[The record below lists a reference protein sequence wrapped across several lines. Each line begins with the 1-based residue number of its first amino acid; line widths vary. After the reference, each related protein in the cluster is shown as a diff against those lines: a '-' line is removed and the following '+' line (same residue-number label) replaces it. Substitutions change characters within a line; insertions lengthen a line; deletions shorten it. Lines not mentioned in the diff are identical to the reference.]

1 MVQQRSQKHYLEFIS
16 SIPSLMVEQ
25 CHGNIVN
32 RLCSSFMSGPQFLC
46 FILGHTPPCRLALC
60 VQPFLLHFFTTYVG
74 LWWDKGVVVIKV
86 KVGVQF
92 TGTQK
97 TMITLEPR
105 QGSRIK
111 LSLVG
116 VKVI

>member
-1 MVQQRSQKHYLEFIS
+1 M
-16 SIPSLMVEQ
+16 
-25 CHGNIVN
+25 
-32 RLCSSFMSGPQFLC
+32 
-46 FILGHTPPCRLALC
+46 
-60 VQPFLLHFFTTYVG
+60 
-74 LWWDKGVVVIKV
+74 VVIKV

-111 LSLVG
+111 LSLMG